1 MDQREVP
8 VVSRARKL
16 RAADQALRSDAS
28 FQSLLYHYTDKLY
41 RAGSLDMIYEA
52 ALAAICEGLRSD
64 RASILRF
71 DAKGSMR
78 FVAWRGISDRYRA
91 AVDGHSPWTAGERG
105 AEIICIRDVTRS
117 AEWRHL
123 QSAILAENIRG
134 LCFIPLAPDDRVIG
148 KFMVYFGE
156 PHALSAKEQEL
167 ALIIAR
173 QLGFALRSYMADN
186 ATRRLAALVESS
198 DDAIVSKT
206 LEGIITSWNDGAERL
221 FGYSADEAIGRP
233 VTILIPEERLGEEQQ
248 ILSDIRAGRR
258 VQSYETVRRCRD
270 GRLIDVS
277 LTISPVRDGQG
288 TVIGASKI
296 ARDIGD
302 RRRAAEAQTM
312 LLRELNHRVKNAYTI
327 ANSLINLSAG
337 SVQTP
342 QELAA
347 AVSGRLVALAQAH
360 SLSATALPTD
370 GSALPCGGTLQE
382 IISIILAPFG
392 GKREDGRQ
400 RIVISGDDRRMD
412 GSLTT
417 QLALLF
423 HELAINAAKYGSLSI
438 ENGQVN
444 VTLAA
449 EPGQVVILWRESG
462 GPPVTE
468 PVSEGF
474 GSKLLRSAAYQLG
487 DVIRSWHR
495 EGLAVRIVVKMA
507 VSEEMR

>member
-1 MDQREVP
+1 MDQRGVP
-8 VVSRARKL
+8 AVSRARKL
-16 RAADQALRSDAS
+16 RAADQALRSDAN

-71 DAKGSMR
+71 DSKGVMR
-78 FVAWRGISDRYRA
+78 FVAWRGISEHHRV

-117 AEWRHL
+117 ARL
-123 QSAILAENIRG
+123 RPLKSMILAENIRG

-148 KFMVYFGE
+148 KFMVYFAE

-206 LEGIITSWNDGAERL
+206 LDGIITSWNDGAERL
-221 FGYSADEAIGRP
+221 FGYSADEAIGHP
-233 VTILIPEERLGEEQQ
+233 VTILIPEDRLGEEEQ

-258 VQSYETVRRCRD
+258 VQSYETIRRRRD
-270 GRLIDVS
+270 GSLVDVS
-277 LTISPVRDGQG
+277 LTISPVRDGRG
-288 TVIGASKI
+288 AVIGASKI

-302 RRRAAEAQTM
+302 RRRAAEAQGM

-342 QELAA
+342 QELAS
-347 AVSGRLVALAQAH
+347 AVSGRLAALAQAH
-360 SLSATALPTD
+360 SLSAAVLPE
-370 GSALPCGGTLQE
+370 GAAQPSGGTLQE
-382 IISIILAPFG
+382 IISVILAPFG
-392 GKREDGRQ
+392 GKRKDGSE
-400 RIVISGDDRRMD
+400 RIVIAGEDRRMD

-444 VTLAA
+444 VKLTA
-449 EPGQVVILWRESG
+449 EPGQIIILWRESG

-468 PVSEGF
+468 PESEGF
-474 GSKLLRSAAYQLG
+474 GSKLLRTAAHQLG
-487 DVIRSWHR
+487 EVSRSWKR
-495 EGLAVRIVVKMA
+495 EGLVVKIVVKIA
-507 VSEEMR
+507 EGGGER